1 MKKRKSILS
10 YRLRI
15 ALVIAAFTLLPL
27 LLMSSSIIS
36 SERSNWEE
44 TALAKYLQ
52 VLDSNKQH
60 LERGFQEMEDKIL
73 YVKNDPD
80 IRVAMNRYSQ
90 LSLTEKL
97 DLVYAMREAESAV
110 NVNNG
115 AMYLRWYSRD
125 LSENL
130 GEYGYNFA
138 KLAAIYADAPSSLE
152 NIDNLK
158 NNEVLIMILPA
169 ENTRDPYQARAYTK
183 IINAA
188 GEDHILEMTISL
200 ENVLSHTQPSWME
213 DCVMGAKLVMN
224 ENAQIVPFYG
234 DRMARAALLE
244 QYYTTG
250 RCEKYYPLETDIS
263 IFRDSSITL
272 LIHEDEVSES
282 FRSSTL
288 KIGGLF
294 ALFITMILAGSY
306 LTSWLLTRKV
316 YQFIERVDYELSDGT
331 AGKSDKRRPFKD
343 FSNIEERVRELAYY
357 SREYGKQLEAYE
369 VEKKQLELELLQ
381 MRFNP
386 HFLYNTLGSIR
397 YQVKDPRIRKSI
409 DSLIAYYRIVLSK
422 GSRFISIAS
431 EIQMVREY
439 LNLEIFAFD
448 LKNVQ
453 CVYEIDEE
461 AEKLQIVKHLLQPIV
476 ENALEHGVRSSEN
489 VATITI
495 RARLQG
501 ENVVIEVEDTGI
513 GMTPEQIETITTKPC
528 SSPVGGGYG
537 VYNVIQRI
545 KTYYGSDYGVEFTS
559 ELGKGTVVTITI
571 PQERMAEELDAQK
584 SKQ

>member
-27 LLMSSSIIS
+27 LLMSSGIIS

-130 GEYGYNFA
+130 GEYGYDFA

-584 SKQ
+584 K

>member
-1 MKKRKSILS
+1 
-10 YRLRI
+10 
-15 ALVIAAFTLLPL
+15 
-27 LLMSSSIIS
+27 
-36 SERSNWEE
+36 
-44 TALAKYLQ
+44 
-52 VLDSNKQH
+52 
-60 LERGFQEMEDKIL
+60 
-73 YVKNDPD
+73 
-80 IRVAMNRYSQ
+80 
-90 LSLTEKL
+90 
-97 DLVYAMREAESAV
+97 
-110 NVNNG
+110 
-115 AMYLRWYSRD
+115 
-125 LSENL
+125 
-130 GEYGYNFA
+130 
-138 KLAAIYADAPSSLE
+138 
-152 NIDNLK
+152 
-158 NNEVLIMILPA
+158 
-169 ENTRDPYQARAYTK
+169 
-183 IINAA
+183 
-188 GEDHILEMTISL
+188 
-200 ENVLSHTQPSWME
+200 
-213 DCVMGAKLVMN
+213 
-224 ENAQIVPFYG
+224 
-234 DRMARAALLE
+234 
-244 QYYTTG
+244 
-250 RCEKYYPLETDIS
+250 
-263 IFRDSSITL
+263 L

-571 PQERMAEELDAQK
+571 PQERMADEVDPQK
-584 SKQ
+584 SKK

>member
-27 LLMSSSIIS
+27 LLMSSSIIAD
-36 SERSNWEE
+36 ERSNWEE

-130 GEYGYNFA
+130 GEYGYDFA

-263 IFRDSSITL
+263 MFRDSSITL
-272 LIHEDEVSES
+272 LIQEKEVSES
-282 FRSSTL
+282 FRNSTL

-294 ALFITMILAGSY
+294 TLFITMILAGSY

-316 YQFIERVDYELSDGT
+316 YQFIERVDYELSDG
-331 AGKSDKRRPFKD
+331 AVGKSDKRRPFKD

-439 LNLEIFAFD
+439 LNLEIFAFA

-545 KTYYGSDYGVEFTS
+545 KTYYGSDYGVEYTS

-571 PQERMAEELDAQK
+571 PQERMADEVDPQK
-584 SKQ
+584 K

>member
-27 LLMSSSIIS
+27 LLMSSSIIAD
-36 SERSNWEE
+36 ERSNWEE

-97 DLVYAMREAESAV
+97 DLVHAMREAESAV

-130 GEYGYNFA
+130 GEYGYDFA

-169 ENTRDPYQARAYTK
+169 ENTRDSYQARAYTK

-250 RCEKYYPLETDIS
+250 RCEEYYPLETDIS

-272 LIHEDEVSES
+272 LIQEKEVSES
-282 FRSSTL
+282 FRNSTL

-294 ALFITMILAGSY
+294 TLFITMILAGSY

-316 YQFIERVDYELSDGT
+316 YQFIERVDYELSDGA

-343 FSNIEERVRELAYY
+343 FSNIEERVRELA
-357 SREYGKQLEAYE
+357 
-369 VEKKQLELELLQ
+369 
-381 MRFNP
+381 
-386 HFLYNTLGSIR
+386 
-397 YQVKDPRIRKSI
+397 
-409 DSLIAYYRIVLSK
+409 
-422 GSRFISIAS
+422 
-431 EIQMVREY
+431 
-439 LNLEIFAFD
+439 
-448 LKNVQ
+448 
-453 CVYEIDEE
+453 
-461 AEKLQIVKHLLQPIV
+461 
-476 ENALEHGVRSSEN
+476 
-489 VATITI
+489 
-495 RARLQG
+495 
-501 ENVVIEVEDTGI
+501 
-513 GMTPEQIETITTKPC
+513 
-528 SSPVGGGYG
+528 
-537 VYNVIQRI
+537 
-545 KTYYGSDYGVEFTS
+545 
-559 ELGKGTVVTITI
+559 
-571 PQERMAEELDAQK
+571 
-584 SKQ
+584 

>member
-1 MKKRKSILS
+1 
-10 YRLRI
+10 
-15 ALVIAAFTLLPL
+15 
-27 LLMSSSIIS
+27 
-36 SERSNWEE
+36 
-44 TALAKYLQ
+44 
-52 VLDSNKQH
+52 
-60 LERGFQEMEDKIL
+60 
-73 YVKNDPD
+73 
-80 IRVAMNRYSQ
+80 
-90 LSLTEKL
+90 
-97 DLVYAMREAESAV
+97 
-110 NVNNG
+110 
-115 AMYLRWYSRD
+115 MYLRWYSRD

-130 GEYGYNFA
+130 GEYGYDFA
-138 KLAAIYADAPSSLE
+138 QLAAIYADAPSSLE

-263 IFRDSSITL
+263 MFRDSSITL
-272 LIHEDEVSES
+272 LIQEKEVSES
-282 FRSSTL
+282 FRNSTL

-294 ALFITMILAGSY
+294 TLFITMILAGSY

-316 YQFIERVDYELSDGT
+316 YQFIERVDYELSDGA

-571 PQERMAEELDAQK
+571 PQERMADEVDPQK
-584 SKQ
+584 K